1 MTETERFNWVTA
13 HGAALGVGIVTL
25 VFFLV
30 GDGGMGGGALPSL
43 VLAVILIVI
52 VAGAAWWAYS
62 LGRHEMALG
71 LIVGYAVLSLI
82 SGGQCTLLVDDDLD
96 TPLNALTGLVGY
108 LGLLILALLI
118 GGIYT
123 AVTRRRDR
131 GEETEQ

>member
-1 MTETERFNWVTA
+1 MTETERFNWVAA

-25 VFFLV
+25 VFFLM
-30 GDGGMGGGALPSL
+30 GDGGMGGALPSL
-43 VLAVILIVI
+43 ALGVILIVI

-62 LGRHEMALG
+62 VGRHEMALG

-82 SGGQCTLLVDDDLD
+82 SGGQCTLLVDDDLE

-108 LGLLILALLI
+108 LGLLILTLLI

-123 AVTRRRDR
+123 AVTRSRDR